1 MKKFFF
7 VLVAV
12 LVFYQLYQTTPPIV
26 QTVKHNDV
34 ILYATS
40 WCGYCKKTRQFLAEN
55 NIQYTEYDVES
66 SEDARRKFATLNAKG
81 VPVLD
86 IQGTII
92 YGYDMSKTKKVLSA
106 ANLM

>member
-1 MKKFFF
+1 MKKVFFA
-7 VLVAV
+7 LVGA
-12 LVFYQLYQTTPPIV
+12 LIFYQLYQTTPPII

-40 WCGYCKKTRQFLAEN
+40 WCGYCKKTREFLAEN
-55 NIQYTEYDVES
+55 NIQYTEYDVEA
-66 SEDARRKFATLNAKG
+66 SEQGRRKFAVLNAKG

-92 YGYDMSKTKKVLSA
+92 DGYDVSKTKKVLSA